1 MKLDPK
7 LLLAS
12 MGISAGIV
20 LFVMGMNTGLTGRDA
35 TNLPDAIEN
44 ISPGQG
50 ERVLR
55 QSQVIIDFVD
65 GYEATMFIDGIELP
79 TTRIE
84 ELITSGEAPAPG
96 AQFDFAPNA
105 IYEPGNFTISYLPQ
119 DGAPIEELKQGE
131 HTGKVKFW
139 LINQGENKARVY
151 TWKFKTGK
159 ERDKESLQNDY
170 AFFLKARTLD

>member
-12 MGISAGIV
+12 MGISAGLV
-20 LFVMGMNTGLTGRDA
+20 LFVTGLNTGLTGRDA

-55 QSQVIIDFVD
+55 QSQIIVDF
-65 GYEATMFIDGIELP
+65 IELP
-79 TTRIE
+79 TTRLD
-84 ELITSGEAPAPG
+84 ELISGGAAPAPG
-96 AQFDFAPNA
+96 AQVDLPPTA
-105 IYEPGNFTISYLPQ
+105 IYDPGNFTISYLPQ

-131 HTGKVKFW
+131 HTGKVKYW
-139 LINQGENKARVY
+139 LIGQGENKARVY
-151 TWKFKTGK
+151 TWKFYT
-159 ERDKESLQNDY
+159 D
-170 AFFLKARTLD
+170 

>member
-12 MGISAGIV
+12 MGISAGLV
-20 LFVMGMNTGLTGRDA
+20 LFVMGLNTGLTGGDA

-44 ISPGQG
+44 ISPGEG

-55 QSQVIIDFVD
+55 QSQIIVDFID

-79 TTRIE
+79 TTRLD
-84 ELITSGEAPAPG
+84 ELITSGTAPAPG
-96 AQFDFAPNA
+96 AQIDLPPTA
-105 IYEPGNFTISYLPQ
+105 IYDPGNFTISYLPQ

-131 HTGKVKFW
+131 HTGKVRYW
-139 LINQGENKARVY
+139 PIGQGENKARVY
-151 TWKFKTGK
+151 TWKFYT
-159 ERDKESLQNDY
+159 D
-170 AFFLKARTLD
+170 

>member
-12 MGISAGIV
+12 MGLSAGIV
-20 LFVMGMNTGLTGRDA
+20 LFGMGLNTGLTGRDA

-55 QSQVIIDFVD
+55 QSQIIVDFID
-65 GYEATMFIDGIELP
+65 GYEATLFIDGIELP
-79 TTRIE
+79 TTRLD
-84 ELITSGEAPAPG
+84 ELVTSGTVPAPG
-96 AQFDFAPNA
+96 AQIDLPPTA
-105 IYEPGNFTISYLPQ
+105 IYDPGNFTISYLPQ
-119 DGAPIEELKQGE
+119 IGAPIEELKQGE

-139 LINQGENKARVY
+139 LTNQADNKVRVY
-151 TWKFKTGK
+151 SWKFYT
-159 ERDKESLQNDY
+159 D
-170 AFFLKARTLD
+170 